1 MGFLVKI
8 FEGPNYI
15 QYRDMYVSIFT
26 FRLFREQSSW
36 MCQYYLQAFTSI
48 QEKNILDRTIF
59 LPYNNETNTIP
70 YDASQNIFTQIY
82 SNAMSLFGTDNCI
95 PIPDDTV
102 DPFVTRTNEEEAK
115 LVETYGGESLNG

>member
-1 MGFLVKI
+1 
-8 FEGPNYI
+8 
-15 QYRDMYVSIFT
+15 
-26 FRLFREQSSW
+26 

-82 SNAMSLFGTDNCI
+82 TNAMSLFGTDNCI
-95 PIPDDTV
+95 PIDDDTV
-102 DPFVTRTNEEEAK
+102 DPFVTRTSEEEAK